1 VRRRLT
7 PSLRD
12 GGRRARWWAAARAT
26 GRTTTISGS
35 CSESE
40 SAARLSRGGTGG
52 EARDGDAGAGA
63 AGASR
68 VGVGV
73 VCGTRGG
80 ERRRG
85 LHRGI
90 DDLGPQMRGG
100 EREKG
105 REEEM
110 RED

>member
-1 VRRRLT
+1 M
-7 PSLRD
+7 
-12 GGRRARWWAAARAT
+12 
-26 GRTTTISGS
+26 ISGS

-40 SAARLSRGGTGG
+40 LAARLSRGGTGG

-63 AGASR
+63 GAAGASR

-73 VCGTRGG
+73 VCGARGG

-90 DDLGPQMRGG
+90 DDLGPQMQGE

-105 REEEM
+105 REEEK